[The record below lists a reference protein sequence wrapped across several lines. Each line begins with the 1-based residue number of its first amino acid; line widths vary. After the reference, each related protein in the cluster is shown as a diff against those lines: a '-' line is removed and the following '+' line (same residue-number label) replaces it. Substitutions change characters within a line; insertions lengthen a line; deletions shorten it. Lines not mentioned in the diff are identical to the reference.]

1 LERILVSVFVTGLA
15 KTEDEDNDDYDWLK
29 GEMSVKK
36 NTGFPDG
43 IKRRSLLG
51 GTAGFVGLGAA
62 NLVAGRTT
70 PGHSDQALL
79 TSQGTGIS
87 ANRPAVKQIIKITK
101 LETFLVKPRWL
112 FLKIH
117 TNAGITGLGEPIT
130 EGRAL
135 TCAQAVKEVEPYLIG
150 KDPRAVTHHWQA
162 IYRHAF
168 YRGGP
173 ILTSALSGIDQAL
186 WDIKG
191 KALGVPIYELL
202 GGPTRQRI
210 RVYAHADSPE
220 QIRERMA
227 QGFTAFKTGP
237 AKKRPARIIENKA
250 FIDHVAEKFAALRDA
265 AGPEADIGIDFHG
278 AISPQTAKLLIK
290 GLEPYQPM
298 FVEEPVN
305 CQNVEAMADIARG
318 THLPIATGERI
329 FTKWGFREILEKK
342 AASILQPDLCHAGGI
357 TEVRLIAGLAEA
369 YYAALAPHNPLG
381 PISLAAGLQM
391 AASIP
396 NFLCQEQ
403 VSLGE
408 GYIKSPF
415 KVNKGYVDLP
425 AGPGLGI
432 ELDENA
438 LADKIG
444 HDWRNP
450 EEYDADD
457 GSVVDW

>member
-1 LERILVSVFVTGLA
+1 MKKNAKGIQRRSV
-15 KTEDEDNDDYDWLK
+15 LK
-29 GEMSVKK
+29 G
-36 NTGFPDG
+36 TTA
-43 IKRRSLLG
+43 LLG
-51 GTAGFVGLGAA
+51 LSTAS
-62 NLVAGRTT
+62 LVAGDASS
-70 PGHSDQALL
+70 GSDSNPAVMQN
-79 TSQGTGIS
+79 TQER
-87 ANRPAVKQIIKITK
+87 RPAVKETIKITR

-150 KDPRAVTHHWQA
+150 KDPRAVAHHWQA

-191 KALGVPIYELL
+191 KVLGVPVYELL

-210 RVYAHADSPE
+210 RVYAHASTPE
-220 QIRERMA
+220 DIQRRKA

-237 AKKRPARIIENKA
+237 AKKRPARIIDNKA
-250 FIDHVAEKFAALRDA
+250 FIDYAVEQFALQRQAV
-265 AGPEADIGIDFHG
+265 GPDGDIGIDFHG
-278 AISPQTAKLLIK
+278 AVPPAAAKLLIK
-290 GLEPYQPM
+290 ALEPYQPM
-298 FVEEPVN
+298 FIEEPIN
-305 CQNVEAMADIARG
+305 CQNVDLMAEIARG

-329 FTKWGFREILEKK
+329 FTKWGFREILEKG
-342 AASILQPDLCHAGGI
+342 AATILQPDLCHAGGI
-357 TEVRLIAGLAEA
+357 TEVRLVAGMAEA
-369 YYAALAPHNPLG
+369 YYAAIAPHNPLG
-381 PISLAAGLQM
+381 PISLAAGLQI

-408 GYIKSPF
+408 GYIRNPF
-415 KVNKGYVDLP
+415 KVVNGHVDLP
-425 AGPGLGI
+425 TGPGLGI

-444 HDWRNP
+444 HDWRNQ
-450 EEYDADD
+450 ESYDADD